1 MAAETMIEIC
11 DLHVR
16 YGAVQAVQGL
26 SFHVERGEVFG
37 LLGPNG
43 AGKSSTLSCIQG
55 LCQPTAGRVLVAG
68 YDTAQHVDEVKA
80 MLGIQPQKT
89 ALFNELR
96 AHELITLY
104 AAFYERYPSRQEIE
118 ALLNAFGLGQKID
131 AHPDKLSG
139 GQQQRLSL
147 ALAVV
152 NNPQI
157 VLLDEPSTG
166 LDPQA
171 RRGVWATIKGMQ
183 SEGRTILLTTHY
195 MEEAQELCNRV
206 GIVADGR
213 MVAIG
218 TPQELIAQ
226 YAALPAVDAA
236 RRSPNLEDVFLNLT
250 GRSLGGEG
258 VELSLASASS

>member
-171 RRGVWATIKGMQ
+171 RRGVWATIKRMQ